1 MISVDDFLRDAK
13 RKSRSKLLPF
23 KDDIFT
29 LKEAD
34 LSNQKI
40 CEFLKL
46 NGIEVSHQRVA
57 VFLKE
62 QGFDNKTQDSCL
74 KTDQSSN
81 SAIGEHKKNERKEF
95 VRDNLPSK
103 VEFVKPSWVPEHIN
117 VADLK

>member
-1 MISVDDFLRDAK
+1 MISVNDFLRNAK
-13 RKSRSKLLPF
+13 PKSGSKLLPF

-29 LKEAD
+29 LKEAN

-62 QGFDNKTQDSCL
+62 QGFNNK
-74 KTDQSSN
+74 KPHAHGKENYGIN
-81 SAIGEHKKNERKEF
+81 SATSGKRQTRVESSASENLQSEAEF
-95 VRDNLPSK
+95 A
-103 VEFVKPSWVPEHIN
+103 KPSWVPNHIN
-117 VADLK
+117 IEDLK